1 MKVNQVVL
9 QQYGKVVALLQAG
22 KIDDA
27 AEIFDHI
34 SFTEEADL
42 LHYHI
47 EDYLQ
52 ATAEIGL
59 EDILYEYSQLL

>member
-1 MKVNQVVL
+1 MKVDKAVL
-9 QQYGKVVALLQAG
+9 EQYGKVVALLQAG

-27 AEIFDHI
+27 AEIFDRI

-47 EDYLQ
+47 EDYLN

-59 EDILYEYSQLL
+59 EDIVHEYTQLL